1 MKTLVRHLQDYL
13 TLRRSLGFKLRETES
28 LLRQF
33 VRFAKKQKIF
43 HLTIRLAVRWAT
55 QPAQA
60 LPATLAARYQIVR
73 LFALYLST
81 VDGRTEVPPA
91 GLLVCRR
98 QRKPPYFYT
107 DQQVVRLVRTARK
120 LSSAEGLKGPTLSTL
135 LGLVAVTGMRIGE
148 AVALDRQHVDLSQGL
163 LTIHHAK
170 GDRVRLIPLH
180 KSSCTMLRRFERL
193 RDRICPHPQT
203 PSFFVSETGGHR
215 LNDNWVRIW
224 FANVSRQ
231 IGLRGSTDRRG
242 PRIHD
247 LRHRFAIKAMVK
259 WYRTGKDAEAHLPEL
274 ATYMGHQHV
283 SDTYWYL
290 SATPELLQAATRR
303 WQRGK
308 GVQMS

>member
-1 MKTLVRHLQDYL
+1 MNTLAQHLRDYL

-33 VRFAKKQKIF
+33 VCFAREQKF
-43 HLTIRLAVRWAT
+43 SHLTTRLAVRWAT

-60 LPATLAARYQIVR
+60 LPATLAGRYQIVR

-81 VDGRTEVPPA
+81 VDERTEIPPA
-91 GLLVCRR
+91 GLLVSRR

-107 DQQVVRLVRTARK
+107 DQQVVCLIQTARK
-120 LSSAEGLKGPTLSTL
+120 LPSAKGLKGPTLSTL

-148 AVALDRQHVDLSQGL
+148 AITLDRQHVDLSQGL

-170 GDRVRLIPLH
+170 GDRVRLLPLH
-180 KSSCTMLRRFERL
+180 SSTCTMLRKFECL
-193 RDRICPHPQT
+193 RNRVCPQPRSPT
-203 PSFFVSETGGHR
+203 FFVSETGDR

-224 FANVSRQ
+224 FAQVSRQ
-231 IGLRGSTDRRG
+231 IGLRGPMDRRG

-247 LRHRFAIKAMVK
+247 LRHRFAIKAMLK
-259 WYRTGKDAEAHLPEL
+259 WYRTGKDVEAHLPEL
-274 ATYMGHQHV
+274 ATYLGHQHV

-290 SATPELLQAATRR
+290 SATPELLQEVTRR

-308 GVQMS
+308 GGLIP